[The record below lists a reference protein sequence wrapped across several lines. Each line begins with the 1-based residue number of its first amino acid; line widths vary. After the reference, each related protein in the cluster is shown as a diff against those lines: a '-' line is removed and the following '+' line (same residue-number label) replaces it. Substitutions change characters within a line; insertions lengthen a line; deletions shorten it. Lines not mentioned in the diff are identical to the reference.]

1 MRTLFEFLFT
11 RKHALIGFLLLKTIA
26 VVINGMVQASAEVWA
41 VGILALVVYGIIA
54 RFAQAGRA
62 ISIWAATLL
71 MLYEAAG
78 ALLVAWAG
86 LPDAPAAVLIGL
98 AVAAYLITGA
108 LAVFASRRER

>member
-26 VVINGMVQASAEVWA
+26 VIINGMVQASAEVWA

-62 ISIWAATLL
+62 ISIWASFQVKVS
-71 MLYEAAG
+71 
-78 ALLVAWAG
+78 ALCSQR
-86 LPDAPAAVLIGL
+86 PA
-98 AVAAYLITGA
+98 
-108 LAVFASRRER
+108 FHR